1 MANNNI
7 TRRQFI
13 KLTGL
18 AGLGVMATT
27 SAMSF
32 AMPTFNIS
40 LLPSS
45 TDAEF
50 YVAPNGND
58 KAVGTSTKQAF
69 ATLARARDAVR
80 QYKIQFPDNNIVV
93 LVRGGRYELDG
104 TVVFGLED
112 SAIGKGSITYAAY
125 PGETPVFSA
134 AKEIKGWK
142 KAPSDLADL
151 PAAAR
156 GKVLVADVSDT
167 FKTLYDDQGMLPR
180 ARTEG
185 FIPNNKGKKNQVSFP
200 KGAMRNWSNVK
211 DAELFVRP
219 HHAWIV
225 NVLPLISVDERKL
238 IAKTSVNATYAM
250 NPLHF
255 LKTTD
260 NCFVEN
266 VIDGLKNPGNWVLDS
281 KAGKVYLWPRDDSK
295 VYAPKLQEL
304 VKVEGNVDVDGPKD
318 TPVKNL
324 NFIGLSFMH
333 GERHTL
339 VKGDAGIQHDWEML
353 DRDHAMFRLRGT
365 ENCTIAN
372 CHFAHCG
379 GGALRVDLHGI
390 ENKITDNVMEY
401 IGSTGILLCGYGP
414 GTKDV
419 NHRNI
424 VRNNHVHHTGRIYS
438 HGPGILVWQSGNN
451 TVTNNL
457 IHNTPYT
464 GLIVS
469 GFMSHFFAKGD
480 NRELVRTVRW
490 NEIGGSRRAMTRDQ
504 AMPYL
509 HSKDNLIGYNEI
521 HHAMEELGDGNAIY
535 IRGAGKG
542 NIIKANYV
550 HHLVAPM
557 IMQAAIRTDGGQ
569 TDTLITEN
577 IIYKCTSQGL
587 LIKLN
592 NRAINN
598 YVIDIIAPPRGYYVS
613 LREGPMTGGALKNN
627 IFYSTKDNCRFVD
640 ELPAGEGRTSE
651 DRRGRALA
659 KAADGDTDNNIYY
672 CAADMSIATKHLE
685 NHQKQNIDM
694 NALATDPM
702 FVDPANGNFA
712 LKPNSPAFKLGIEPI
727 DMSRIGLQKA

>member
-1 MANNNI
+1 MAHNVI
-7 TRRQFI
+7 DRRQFI
-13 KLTGL
+13 KLSGL
-18 AGLGVMATT
+18 FGLGVMATS
-27 SAMSF
+27 SAMSL
-32 AMPTFNIS
+32 AMPMLKST
-40 LLPSS
+40 LLPAS
-45 TDAEF
+45 TEADF
-50 YVAPNGND
+50 YVAVNGND
-58 KAVGTSTKQAF
+58 KALGTSTKQPF
-69 ATLARARDAVR
+69 ATLTRARDAVR
-80 QYKIQFPDNNIVV
+80 QLKKQFPDKNIVV
-93 LVRGGRYELDG
+93 LIRGGRYELDK
-104 TVVFGLED
+104 TVVFGLAD

-125 PGETPVFSA
+125 PGETPIFSA
-134 AKEIKGWK
+134 AKEVKGWR
-142 KAPSDLADL
+142 KAPSDLTDL
-151 PAAAR
+151 PAVAR
-156 GKVLVADVSDT
+156 GKVLVADISDT
-167 FKTLYDDQGMLPR
+167 FKTLYDDEGTLPR

-185 FIPNNKGKKNQVSFP
+185 FIPDRKGKKTQVSFP
-200 KGAMRNWSNVK
+200 KGAMRNYANVK

-225 NVLPLISVDERKL
+225 NVLPLVSVDEKKR
-238 IAKTSVNATYAM
+238 IAKTSLNSTYAM

-281 KAGKVYLWPRDDSK
+281 KAGKVYLWPRSDSK
-295 VYAPKLQEL
+295 VYAPTLQEL
-304 VKVEGNVDVDGPKD
+304 VKVEGNIDVDGPID

-324 NFIGLSFMH
+324 HFIGLSFMH

-339 VKGDAGIQHDWEML
+339 VGDDAGIQHDWEML
-353 DRDHAMFRLRGT
+353 DKDHAMFRLRGT
-365 ENCTIAN
+365 ENCTIAH

-390 ENKITDNVMEY
+390 NNKITDNVIEH
-401 IGSTGILLCGYGP
+401 IGSTGIFLCGYGP

-419 NHRNI
+419 NHHNT
-424 VRNNHVHHTGRIYS
+424 VSNNHIHHTGRIYS

-490 NEIGGSRRAMTRDQ
+490 HEIGGSRRQMTRDQ
-504 AMPYL
+504 VMPYL

-542 NIIKANYV
+542 NVIKANYV

-569 TDTLITEN
+569 TDTLIAEN
-577 IIYKCTSQGL
+577 IVYKCTSQGI

-592 NRAINN
+592 NRAENN
-598 YVIDIIAPPRGYYVS
+598 FIVDIIAPPRGYYMS
-613 LREGPMTGGALKNN
+613 LREGPMTGATIKQNV
-627 IFYSTKDNCRFVD
+627 FYSTSDNCRFID
-640 ELPAGEGRTSE
+640 ELPPGKGRTSE

-659 KAADGDTDNNIYY
+659 RAQDTDADNNIYY
-672 CAADMSIATKHLE
+672 CAADIELANAHLAKQ
-685 NHQKQNIDM
+685 QKNGIEA
-694 NALATDPM
+694 NSLAIDPM
-702 FVDPANGNFA
+702 FVDPANGDFRFKA
-712 LKPNSPAFKLGIEPI
+712 NSPAFKLGIKPI
-727 DMSRIGLQKA
+727 DMSKIGLQKS